1 MLLIAFF
8 GTSALLVSMFGQA
21 PYPEMLRNA
30 AIIVIFFMLGVRSSW
45 KTIRICFGAAALIVG
60 GVLLFEAVSTA
71 SYVSTFQPAR
81 YYELT
86 RGSEPLETVDGLYRN
101 ASGFESRFLI
111 AEIIGHRAS
120 SIFLEPVSLGNF
132 GVVLLGFVTSGWSR
146 MSVAERVGYLLL
158 VGFILLT
165 TNSRILLG
173 FVMLCPL
180 IFLIGPRIGQA
191 PRLLIL
197 PAVLLAA
204 FLVYAFGPGNGGDNL
219 IGRTEKAVRNMGELG
234 ASGLFGF
241 RPELASEFSDSG
253 YAFVIGS
260 SSVLGLGAIWLYS
273 ALIVP
278 SHSPM
283 QGRAGL
289 FLPLYVSLNL
299 LVSGTSVFSVKA
311 AALLWLFIGYVR
323 AAEANRAAEP
333 GAVHQEGGW
342 KQDAS
347 SRKEL
352 RPA

>member
-1 MLLIAFF
+1 MLSQ
-8 GTSALLVSMFGQA
+8 T

-30 AIIVIFFMLGVRSSW
+30 AIIVIFFMLGVRSNW
-45 KTIRICFGAAALIVG
+45 KTIRICFGAAAIIVG
-60 GVLLFEAVSTA
+60 GILLLEAVSTA

-120 SIFLEPVSLGNF
+120 SVFLEPVSLGNF
-132 GVVLLGFVTSGWSR
+132 GVVLLGFVIACWGRLSI
-146 MSVAERVGYLLL
+146 AERIGYLLL

-173 FVMLCPL
+173 FVMLSPL
-180 IFLIGPRIGQA
+180 IFLIGPRISQT

-219 IGRTEKAVRNMGELG
+219 IGRIEKAVRNMGELG
-234 ASGLFGF
+234 ATGLFGF

-253 YAFVIGS
+253 YAFVIAS
-260 SSVLGLGAIWLYS
+260 SSVVGLSAIWLYS

-323 AAEANRAAEP
+323 AAEANRASPE
-333 GAVHQEGGW
+333 GAALNGGGW
-342 KQDAS
+342 KQDPS
-347 SRKEL
+347 PRNEL
-352 RPA
+352 RPAWP